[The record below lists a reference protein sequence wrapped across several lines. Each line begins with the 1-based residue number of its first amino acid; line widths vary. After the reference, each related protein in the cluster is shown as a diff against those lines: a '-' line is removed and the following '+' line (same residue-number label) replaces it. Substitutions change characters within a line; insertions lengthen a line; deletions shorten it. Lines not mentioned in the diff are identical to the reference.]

1 MPRKLVDALSDVAV
15 RSAKQPA
22 RQLRIAR
29 LRVVVPQAMDAV
41 DAGLRR
47 LRLRLETMRWSLH
60 DIWTGIKLPALKAR
74 REDRRSDPRSAH
86 HFAAS
91 RGEKPPLTRCRAV
104 VELRH
109 CQQAA
114 SNDARVYPALRLDKG
129 RIGASASRRSCD
141 QRCAGARRYRPA
153 RRCASAG
160 DRRCRSSHVAMHR
173 RVRVHRGLGEL
184 KRAPFWGRAVRF
196 EIGRTQAAGH
206 DRNAC
211 WLTDGAGQG
220 GFTEEL

>member
-29 LRVVVPQAMDAV
+29 LRVVVPQAMDAF

-91 RGEKPPLTRCRAV
+91 RGEKPPFTRCRGV
-104 VELRH
+104 VERRH

-114 SNDARVYPALRLDKG
+114 SDDARDCSALRLDKG
-129 RIGASASRRSCD
+129 RIGASASRRSCG
-141 QRCAGARRYRPA
+141 QRCAGARRDRPA

-160 DRRCRSSHVAMHR
+160 DRRRSSHVAMHR